1 MKTRPLKNPHARWA
15 APPWAAVALAAL
27 GALAGPSVA
36 ATFITTD
43 RTVAGGNAINGNYSG
58 QGVFV
63 GVNAAFTRVNNV
75 QVDVI
80 DPAQLNYSDQTG
92 GGLAA
97 YSNSVVNIRGGSF
110 GQYSPT
116 GCCGGAWANDTS
128 RLNISGGTLDSLSL
142 NGAAAGAAGAQANVS
157 GGLIQNYRRS
167 VAVVANGV
175 LNVSGG
181 TISSSAGQ
189 PAMVGDVGGVINIS
203 GGLVQS
209 VSGAAIIASSGSA
222 LSMSGGTVSG
232 LASRAFGVVLDNASA
247 TADLHG
253 GTINGGLRADRYGAS
268 APALQATLSG
278 GLTLNGGAFA
288 LRDAALDI
296 SGGTFTA
303 YAGSDAQFFAL
314 GSNNLNFYGNGLAL
328 SGPTAGSVFMD
339 YNYGGNFYTFTAGTF
354 TGGQSAVG
362 LRLFDALSFAGSTA
376 GMGGSFTLTT
386 AVPEPGQWAM
396 LLLAL
401 PLLGWRM
408 ARQR

>member
-1 MKTRPLKNPHARWA
+1 MKTRSPKNCQSRPAAPAWA
-15 APPWAAVALAAL
+15 AMALAAL
-27 GALAGPSVA
+27 GAVAEPSVA
-36 ATFITTD
+36 ATFITAD
-43 RTVAGGNAINGNYSG
+43 RTEAGGNPINSNYSG

-63 GVNAAFTRVNNV
+63 GVDGALNRIAHVK
-75 QVDVI
+75 VDVI

-128 RLNISGGTLDSLSL
+128 RLNISGGTLDSLSV

-167 VAVVANGV
+167 VAIVANGV

-189 PAMVGDVGGVINIS
+189 PALVGDVGGVINIS
-203 GGLVQS
+203 GGLIKS
-209 VSGAAIIASSGSA
+209 ASGAAVVVGSGSA

-232 LASRAFGVVLDNASA
+232 LASRAFGVVLDNAGTA
-247 TADLHG
+247 ADLRG
-253 GTINGGLRADRYGAS
+253 GTINGGLRADHYSAAS
-268 APALQATLSG
+268 PTLQATLSG
-278 GLTLNGGAFA
+278 ALTLNGGAFA

-296 SGGTFTA
+296 TGGSYTA
-303 YAGSDAQFFAL
+303 YAGSGAHFFAL
-314 GSNNLNFYGNGLAL
+314 GSNNLNFYGNGLEL
-328 SGPTAGSVFMD
+328 SGPSAGSVFMD
-339 YNYGGNFYTFTAGTF
+339 YNYAGNFYTFTAGTLA
-354 TGGQSAVG
+354 GGQSAIG
-362 LRLFDALSFAGSTA
+362 LRLFDALSFGGSTA
-376 GMGGSFTLTT
+376 GMAGSFTLTS

-396 LLLAL
+396 LLLAM
-401 PLLGWRM
+401 PLLAWRVG
-408 ARQR
+408 RRR